1 LLVFGLSTI
10 SEDEIAEVEAVLTLH
25 NAPPGHV
32 KRAHHLQ
39 TVLVD
44 PQASA

>member
-1 LLVFGLSTI
+1 MFGLPTI
-10 SEDEIAEVEAVLTLH
+10 SEDEIAEVEAALTLH

-32 KRAHHLQ
+32 KHEHHLQ
-39 TVLVD
+39 TELAD